1 MFRKVL
7 YGTLILGAV
16 SAIAGPIRVVAQS
29 DEAQRIVESATVFNE
44 IMSAPD
50 KAIPNSVL
58 TKIEG
63 IAIFPDV
70 DEAIDL
76 VVTDVRMPYM
86 MGTEMVAKLRER
98 RPGLRVLFVSG
109 YTDAPI
115 QQERH
120 LYKPFARAAFLAAV
134 EDLLGHPESR
144 D

>member
-1 MFRKVL
+1 MLDTILLVEDEPAIRQLMAGALTSAGYRVL
-7 YGTLILGAV
+7 EMRNGK
-16 SAIAGPIRVVAQS
+16 
-29 DEAQRIVESATVFNE
+29 EA
-44 IMSAPD
+44 
-50 KAIPNSVL
+50 
-58 TKIEG
+58 